1 MKWILFALSLL
12 WVTAGG
18 WVILYTHPSRQRL
31 KTLVERMGRLPLG
44 IAAIVVGVLVIVAA
58 RGSYNAGFIAALGLL
73 ALIKGA
79 LFVWNPRDIYA
90 RAMQWSF
97 TAASDQ
103 TYRLAGVI
111 LLVLGTALFSW
122 IVH

>member
-18 WVILYTHPSRQRL
+18 WVILYTHASRQRL
-31 KTLVERMGRLPLG
+31 KALVDRLGRLPLG
-44 IAAIVVGVLVIVAA
+44 VVAVLVGVLVIVAA
-58 RGSYNAGFIAALGLL
+58 RGSYNAGFIVALGLL
-73 ALIKGA
+73 ALAKGL
-79 LFVWNPRDIYA
+79 LFLWNPKDIYA
-90 RAMQWSF
+90 RVMQWSF

-103 TYRLAGVI
+103 TYRLAGIV
-111 LLVLGTALFSW
+111 LLVLGTALISW